1 MCGNR
6 TIIQMSVK
14 TVANAGENQGGVG
27 LIIVI
32 NICLPFS
39 LPRQRVNVYN
49 ANVPTR
55 TIVSSLMQSKHNQF
69 VEFTNS
75 GMDADAAQSTVPFID
90 IQEVVSSPPV
100 PLAGIGLYYK
110 GRPGYGGFVA
120 PKIITYDFTPHV
132 QMPKNLS

>member
-1 MCGNR
+1 
-6 TIIQMSVK
+6 MSVE
-14 TVANAGENQGGVG
+14 TVANAGEKRGGGVIKDKNN
-27 LIIVI
+27 IIYAF
-32 NICLPFS
+32 LS
-39 LPRQRVNVYN
+39 LPRQRVNVNN

-55 TIVSSLMQSKHNQF
+55 TLVSSLVQSRHNQF

-100 PLAGIGLYYK
+100 PLAGIGLYFK
-110 GRPGYGGFVA
+110 GRPGYGGFVG

-132 QMPKNLS
+132 EMPKNLS

>member
-1 MCGNR
+1 MYIFNS
-6 TIIQMSVK
+6 TS
-14 TVANAGENQGGVG
+14 
-27 LIIVI
+27 
-32 NICLPFS
+32 
-39 LPRQRVNVYN
+39 PRQRLNIYN

-55 TIVSSLMQSKHNQF
+55 TIRSSLLLSKHNQF

-90 IQEVVSSPPV
+90 IQDVVSNPPV

-132 QMPKNLS
+132 EMPKNLS